1 MQNSTSTLIALFV
14 AAVFL
19 FVVPLVTLT
28 TRNDNV
34 VQEDVNLIVKEFVTD
49 IKNTGVLTQEK
60 YQSFQ
65 NKLAATGNTYNIDM
79 EIKHLDENP
88 GKKLTQAN
96 YSKIGEDVYWSEY
109 TSQIIETLESSNDST
124 ITLKKGDRIYVSVSN
139 QNSTAAQTLQ
149 SSTLKIANDGEQVIK
164 ADDDGMVKVDGVK

>member
-149 SSTLKIANDGEQVIK
+149 ISTLKIANDGEQVIK

>member
-109 TSQIIETLESSNDST
+109 TSQIIGTLESSKDST

>member
-149 SSTLKIANDGEQVIK
+149 SSTLKIANDGEQVMTSTFYTPLD
-164 ADDDGMVKVDGVK
+164 ADGVK